1 MGHQMT
7 ERQRDLVT
15 FTIQNV
21 NPCPQDIDDCV
32 VLLENKKIF
41 TMKKAKTF
49 WDEFLQVCQQA
60 IDARPPSPPRST
72 ISPPSP
78 ADPVPGTLHGDGAL
92 RAAARDSRD
101 KVGTVTSWLRNL
113 RPS

>member
-1 MGHQMT
+1 MN

-15 FTIQNV
+15 FTIQNAD
-21 NPCPQDIDDCV
+21 PCPQDIDDCV
-32 VLLENKKIF
+32 DLLENKKIF

-60 IDARPPSPPRST
+60 IDARSPSPPRST

-78 ADPVPGTLHGDGAL
+78 ADPVPGTLHGYAAL
-92 RAAARDSRD
+92 LAAARDSRD
-101 KVGTVTSWLRNL
+101 RVGNVVA
-113 RPS
+113 